1 MKFSR
6 LVMLFVLIFFITN
19 EGFSQ
24 LRLPSVLSS
33 NMVLQQNDS
42 VNLWGWSHPAEKVFV
57 TTSWNNHTDS
67 AIATNEAK
75 WKLKVKTPSA
85 GGPFTITFK
94 AGKTIQLDNVMIGEV
109 WVASGQSNMEWSYY
123 AQVND
128 FQPELDAHT
137 NPNIRF
143 LQVPKAGADYPQ
155 EDATAEWAVCDS
167 NTLKSFSAVAYFF
180 GKKLSTDL
188 NVPVGLINTSW
199 GGTPAEVWTPAELV
213 NNDPAL
219 KAAAGKQTKFNWWPK
234 DPGVTYNA
242 MIAPFTNFSIAGAI
256 WYQGE
261 GNTAAPG
268 TYGKL
273 FTTMIDAWRNAWKKD
288 FPFYYVQIAPF
299 TYGANNNGNLVREQ
313 QAIASRHNNVGM
325 VVVSDIT
332 GDTTDIH
339 PRNKKDVGARLAN
352 WALSAT
358 YHKEGIAY
366 KNPVYKGI
374 EIKKD
379 KAVISFDN
387 VPDGLILI
395 AKDKKVATLMIAG
408 EDKVFYPAEG
418 KIEKDKLIVS
428 SKSVKAPVAVRFS
441 FSNAGVG
448 NLFSKEGLPVVPFRT
463 DEWEVK

>member
-1 MKFSR
+1 MKFLK
-6 LVMLFVLIFFITN
+6 LVMLTALTFLVIST
-19 EGFSQ
+19 GFSQ
-24 LRLPSVLSS
+24 LRLPAVLSS

-42 VNLWGWSHPAEKVFV
+42 VSLWGWAQPSEKIFV
-57 TTSWNNHTDS
+57 TTSWNNQTDS
-67 AIATNEAK
+67 AITSNEAK
-75 WKLKVKTPSA
+75 WKLKVKTPAA

-94 AGKTIQLDNVMIGEV
+94 GGSTITLNNVMIGEV
-109 WVASGQSNMEWSYY
+109 WVASGQSNMEWSYN
-123 AQVND
+123 ARVND
-128 FQPELDAHT
+128 MQPELNAHT

-143 LQVPKAGADYPQ
+143 FHVPKAGADCPQ
-155 EDATAEWAVCDS
+155 EDTKAQWVVCDS
-167 NTLKSFSAVAYFF
+167 NTIKSFSAVAYFF

-199 GGTPAEVWTPAELV
+199 GGTPAEVWTPAGLV
-213 NNDPAL
+213 NNDPSL
-219 KAAAGKQTKFNWWPK
+219 KESADKQTKFDWWPK

-242 MIAPFTNFSIAGAI
+242 MIAPLTNFSIAGAI

-261 GNTAAPG
+261 GNTVAPS

-273 FTTMIDAWRNAWKKD
+273 FTTMIDAWRKAWKKD

-299 TYGANNNGNLVREQ
+299 TYGANNNGNLIREQ
-313 QAIASRHNNVGM
+313 QAIASKHNNVGM
-325 VVVSDIT
+325 IVVSDIT

-352 WALSAT
+352 WALSET
-358 YHKEGIAY
+358 YHKQGIAY

-379 KAVISFDN
+379 KAIISFDN
-387 VPDGLILI
+387 VPNGLLLI
-395 AKDKKVATLMIAG
+395 SKDKKVATLMIAG

-428 SKSVKAPVAVRFS
+428 SKLVKAPVAVRFS

-463 DEWEVK
+463 DDWEVN